1 MSKSRIMAIA
11 ESVKQSTKS
20 IVPGA
25 FLSDVKTMT
34 RDQMT
39 SVVNQIANDT
49 FKPERARLSESAN
62 LGTNAGV
69 VAKSKLSLNSE
80 MKKEYVARAE
90 NLLMHTIQSTGA
102 QSTAVSPVNQAG
114 AVSLVGGIIDE
125 AYNKFMTT
133 EATRAPEYL
142 RTYTIPLVIDHM
154 GNVYDLIALQSD
166 SETLEKV
173 AGAST
178 ISVLQKVD
186 FKGKV
191 NVVGNLV
198 DLTNQALAAAS
209 PSALPIN
216 SPRNFVSRGIKI
228 TEVTYNGKA
237 YPQEWESLGVQSQ
250 NGQNNTDVA
259 IISLSLNDIS
269 ANGGSKVTLL
279 GKVTQDGTVELLTN
293 DAKLTDVTI
302 KYYLPPI
309 DQQAPFTVS
318 RKSTKYV
325 KVINETARA
334 QTTLNTTIT
343 EDHKYFTGEDLVE
356 RFNTDVM
363 ITVNAQKDNYAIKTI
378 RTAIAELKAAEE
390 AKKAAGANYVNTE
403 TMVTAR
409 STYAERTVDTN
420 TQSNGNQNVYAGYNV
435 SLANA
440 LYNVASDMNVTLN
453 PTEARFAIATS
464 IHAFQR
470 INTAGNETQTR
481 FNLVGDMA
489 EDGIAGFKVNHAYQ
503 LNRAIVGGYDT
514 VVVASN
520 RLKHTTDK
528 TKEVTLTDLNGN
540 PKVNPLDP
548 TKVLKGIA
556 NVYEYLVLTRFE
568 QSQDSFVF
576 VNGLEVFEEG
586 TGMSSAEQSKSVNY
600 SGRYTIATLNKVAGL
615 VTLIERPEE
624 TL

>member
-166 SETLEKV
+166 SEKLEKV

-178 ISVLQKVD
+178 ISVLQKVK
-186 FKGKV
+186 FGGKV

-228 TEVTYNGKA
+228 TEVTYNGVA

-279 GKVTQDGTVELLTN
+279 GKVTQDGTIELLTN
-293 DAKLTDVTI
+293 DVKLTDVTV

-356 RFNTDVM
+356 RFNTDIM

-420 TQSNGNQNVYAGYNV
+420 TQSNGNQNIYAGYNV

-520 RLKHTTDK
+520 RLKNTTDK

-540 PKVNPLDP
+540 PKVDPLAP

-556 NVYEYLVLTRFE
+556 NVYEYLVLTKFE

>member
-178 ISVLQKVD
+178 ISVLQKVK
-186 FKGKV
+186 FGGKV

-198 DLTNQALAAAS
+198 DLTNQALALAS

-228 TEVTYNGKA
+228 TEVTYNGVA

-279 GKVTQDGTVELLTN
+279 GKVTQDGTIELLTN

-503 LNRAIVGGYDT
+503 LHRAIVGGYDT

-528 TKEVTLTDLNGN
+528 TKKVTLTDLNGN
-540 PKVNPLDP
+540 PKVDPLDP

-556 NVYEYLVLTRFE
+556 NVYEYLVLTKFE

>member
-1 MSKSRIMAIA
+1 MSKSRILAIA

-178 ISVLQKVD
+178 ISVLQKVN
-186 FKGKV
+186 FGGKV

-356 RFNTDVM
+356 RFNTDIM

-420 TQSNGNQNVYAGYNV
+420 TQSNGNQNIYAGYNV

-528 TKEVTLTDLNGN
+528 TKKVTLTDLNGN
-540 PKVNPLDP
+540 PKVDPLDP

>member
-166 SETLEKV
+166 SEKLEKV

-178 ISVLQKVD
+178 ISVLQKVK
-186 FKGKV
+186 FGGKV

-228 TEVTYNGKA
+228 TEVTYDGKA

-279 GKVTQDGTVELLTN
+279 GKVTQDGTIELLTN
-293 DAKLTDVTI
+293 DVKLTDVTI

-409 STYAERTVDTN
+409 SSYAERTVDTN
-420 TQSNGNQNVYAGYNV
+420 TQSNGNQNIYAGYNV

-440 LYNVASDMNVTLN
+440 LYNVASDMNVKLN

-556 NVYEYLVLTRFE
+556 KVYEYLVLTKFE

>member
-178 ISVLQKVD
+178 ISVLQKVA
-186 FKGKV
+186 FGGKV

-198 DLTNQALAAAS
+198 DLTNQALVAAS

-228 TEVTYNGKA
+228 TEVTYDGKA

-279 GKVTQDGTVELLTN
+279 GKVTQDGTIELLTN
-293 DAKLTDVTI
+293 DVKLTDVTI

-420 TQSNGNQNVYAGYNV
+420 TQSNGNQNIYAGYNV

-528 TKEVTLTDLNGN
+528 TKKVTLTDLNGN
-540 PKVNPLDP
+540 PKVDPLDP

-556 NVYEYLVLTRFE
+556 KVYEYLVLTKFE

>member
-166 SETLEKV
+166 SQTLEKV

-178 ISVLQKVD
+178 ISVLQKVA
-186 FKGKV
+186 FGGKV

-279 GKVTQDGTVELLTN
+279 GKVTQDGTIELLTN
-293 DAKLTDVTI
+293 DVKLTDVTV

-378 RTAIAELKAAEE
+378 RTAIAELKAAEA

-409 STYAERTVDTN
+409 SSYAERTVDTN
-420 TQSNGNQNVYAGYNV
+420 TQSNGNQNIYAGYNV

-440 LYNVASDMNVTLN
+440 LYNVASDMNVKLN

-520 RLKHTTDK
+520 RLKNTTDK

-556 NVYEYLVLTRFE
+556 NVYEYLVLTKFE

>member
-166 SETLEKV
+166 SEKLEKV

-178 ISVLQKVD
+178 ISVLQKVK
-186 FKGKV
+186 FGGKV

-228 TEVTYNGKA
+228 TEVTYNGVA

-279 GKVTQDGTVELLTN
+279 GKVTQDGTIELLTN
-293 DAKLTDVTI
+293 DVKLTDVTI

-356 RFNTDVM
+356 RFNTDIM

-420 TQSNGNQNVYAGYNV
+420 TQSNGNQNIYAGYNV

-528 TKEVTLTDLNGN
+528 TKKVTLTDLNGN
-540 PKVNPLDP
+540 PKVDPLDP

-556 NVYEYLVLTRFE
+556 KVYEYLVLTKFE

>member
-166 SETLEKV
+166 SKTLEKV

-198 DLTNQALAAAS
+198 DLTNAALAAAS

-228 TEVTYNGKA
+228 TEVTYNGKV

-390 AKKAAGANYVNTE
+390 AKKATGANYVNTE

-420 TQSNGNQNVYAGYNV
+420 TQSNGNQNIYAGYNV

-520 RLKHTTDK
+520 RLKNTTDK
-528 TKEVTLTDLNGN
+528 TKKVTLTDLNGN
-540 PKVNPLDP
+540 PKVDPLTP
-548 TKVLKGIA
+548 TKVLTGIA

-576 VNGLEVFEEG
+576 VNGLEVFDEG

>member
-166 SETLEKV
+166 SKKLEKV

-178 ISVLQKVD
+178 ISVLQKVK
-186 FKGKV
+186 FGGKV

-228 TEVTYNGKA
+228 TEVTYDGKA

-279 GKVTQDGTVELLTN
+279 GKVTQDGTIELLTN
-293 DAKLTDVTI
+293 DVKLTDVTI

-356 RFNTDVM
+356 RFNTDIM

-420 TQSNGNQNVYAGYNV
+420 TQSNGNQNIYAGYNV

-528 TKEVTLTDLNGN
+528 TKKVTLTDLNGN
-540 PKVNPLDP
+540 PKVDPLDP

-556 NVYEYLVLTRFE
+556 KVYEYLVLTKFE

>member
-154 GNVYDLIALQSD
+154 GNVYDLIALQAD
-166 SETLEKV
+166 SKTLEKV

-178 ISVLQKVD
+178 ISVLQKVK
-186 FKGKV
+186 FGGKV

-228 TEVTYNGKA
+228 TEVTYDGKA

-279 GKVTQDGTVELLTN
+279 GKVTQDGTIELLTN
-293 DAKLTDVTI
+293 DVKLTDVTI

-378 RTAIAELKAAEE
+378 RTAIAELKAAEA

-420 TQSNGNQNVYAGYNV
+420 TQSNGNQNIYAGYNV

-556 NVYEYLVLTRFE
+556 NVYEYLVLTKFE

>member
-154 GNVYDLIALQSD
+154 GNVYDLIALQAD

-178 ISVLQKVD
+178 ISVLQKVK
-186 FKGKV
+186 FGGKV

-228 TEVTYNGKA
+228 TEVTYDGKA

-269 ANGGSKVTLL
+269 ANKGSKVTLL
-279 GKVTQDGTVELLTN
+279 GKVTQDGTIELLTN
-293 DAKLTDVTI
+293 DVKLTDVTV

-378 RTAIAELKAAEE
+378 RTAIAELKAAEK

-409 STYAERTVDTN
+409 SSYAERTVDTN
-420 TQSNGNQNVYAGYNV
+420 TQSNGNQNIYAGYNV

-440 LYNVASDMNVTLN
+440 LYNVASDMNVKLN

-520 RLKHTTDK
+520 RLKNTTDK

-540 PKVNPLDP
+540 PKVDPLAP
-548 TKVLKGIA
+548 TEVLKGIA
-556 NVYEYLVLTRFE
+556 NVYEYLVLTKFE

>member
-166 SETLEKV
+166 SKKLEKV

-178 ISVLQKVD
+178 ISVLQKVK
-186 FKGKV
+186 FGGKV

-228 TEVTYNGKA
+228 TEVTYDGKA

-279 GKVTQDGTVELLTN
+279 GKVTQDGTIELLTN
-293 DAKLTDVTI
+293 DVKLTDVTI

-420 TQSNGNQNVYAGYNV
+420 TQSNGNQNIYAGYNV

-520 RLKHTTDK
+520 RLKNTTDK

-540 PKVNPLDP
+540 PKVDPLDP

-556 NVYEYLVLTRFE
+556 KVYEYLVLTKFE

>member
-228 TEVTYNGKA
+228 TEVTYDGKA

-279 GKVTQDGTVELLTN
+279 GKVTQDGTIELLTN
-293 DAKLTDVTI
+293 DVKLTDVTV

-378 RTAIAELKAAEE
+378 RTAIAELKAAEA

-409 STYAERTVDTN
+409 SSYAERTVDTN
-420 TQSNGNQNVYAGYNV
+420 TQSNGNQNIYAGYNV

-440 LYNVASDMNVTLN
+440 LYNVASDMNVKLN

-520 RLKHTTDK
+520 RLKNTTDK
-528 TKEVTLTDLNGN
+528 TKKVTLTDLNGN
-540 PKVNPLDP
+540 PKVDPLAP
-548 TKVLKGIA
+548 TKVLTGIA
-556 NVYEYLVLTRFE
+556 NVYEYLVLTKFE

>member
-178 ISVLQKVD
+178 ISVLQKVK
-186 FKGKV
+186 FGGKV

-228 TEVTYNGKA
+228 TEVTYNGVA

-293 DAKLTDVTI
+293 DVKLTDVTI

-409 STYAERTVDTN
+409 SSYAERTVDTN
-420 TQSNGNQNVYAGYNV
+420 TQSNGNQNIYAGYNV

-440 LYNVASDMNVTLN
+440 LYNVASDMNVKLN

-528 TKEVTLTDLNGN
+528 TKKVTLTDLNGN
-540 PKVNPLDP
+540 PKVDPLDP

-556 NVYEYLVLTRFE
+556 NVYEYLVLTKFE

>member
-166 SETLEKV
+166 SKTLEKV

-178 ISVLQKVD
+178 ISVLQKVN
-186 FKGKV
+186 FGGKV

-198 DLTNQALAAAS
+198 DLTNAALAAAS

-228 TEVTYNGKA
+228 TEVTYDGKA

-293 DAKLTDVTI
+293 DVKLTDVTI

-356 RFNTDVM
+356 RFNTDIM

-420 TQSNGNQNVYAGYNV
+420 TQSNGNQNIYAGYNV

-528 TKEVTLTDLNGN
+528 TKKVTLTDLNGN
-540 PKVNPLDP
+540 PKVDPLAP
-548 TKVLKGIA
+548 TKVLQGIA
-556 NVYEYLVLTRFE
+556 KVYEYLVLTKFE

>member
-178 ISVLQKVD
+178 ISVLQKVK
-186 FKGKV
+186 FGGKV

-228 TEVTYNGKA
+228 TEVTYNGVA

-279 GKVTQDGTVELLTN
+279 GKVTQDGTIELLTN
-293 DAKLTDVTI
+293 DAKLTDVTV

-309 DQQAPFTVS
+309 DQQAPFTVT

-556 NVYEYLVLTRFE
+556 NVYEYLVLTKFE

>member
-1 MSKSRIMAIA
+1 MSKSRILAIA

-269 ANGGSKVTLL
+269 ANGGPKVTLL

-356 RFNTDVM
+356 RFNTDIM

-420 TQSNGNQNVYAGYNV
+420 TQSNGNQNIYAGYNV

-520 RLKHTTDK
+520 RLKQTTDK
-528 TKEVTLTDLNGN
+528 TKKVTLTDLNGN
-540 PKVNPLDP
+540 PKVDPLDP

-556 NVYEYLVLTRFE
+556 NVYEYLVLTKFE

>member
-178 ISVLQKVD
+178 ISVLQKVK
-186 FKGKV
+186 FGGKV

-198 DLTNQALAAAS
+198 DLTNQALALAS

-228 TEVTYNGKA
+228 TEVTYDGKA

-279 GKVTQDGTVELLTN
+279 GKVTQDGTIELLTN
-293 DAKLTDVTI
+293 DVKLTDVTI

-378 RTAIAELKAAEE
+378 RTAIAELKAAEK

-409 STYAERTVDTN
+409 SSYAERTVDTN
-420 TQSNGNQNVYAGYNV
+420 TQSNGNQNIYAGYNV

-440 LYNVASDMNVTLN
+440 LYNVASDMNVKLN

-520 RLKHTTDK
+520 RLKNTTDK

-540 PKVNPLDP
+540 PKVDPLAP

-556 NVYEYLVLTRFE
+556 NVYEYLVLTKFE

>member
-133 EATRAPEYL
+133 EATRSPEYL

-166 SETLEKV
+166 SKTLEKV

-198 DLTNQALAAAS
+198 DLTNAALAAAS

-228 TEVTYNGKA
+228 TEVTYDGKA

-293 DAKLTDVTI
+293 DAKLTNVTI

-378 RTAIAELKAAEE
+378 RTAIAELKAAEK

-420 TQSNGNQNVYAGYNV
+420 TQSNGNQNIYAGYNV

-440 LYNVASDMNVTLN
+440 LYNVASDMNVALN

-540 PKVNPLDP
+540 PKVDPLDP

-556 NVYEYLVLTRFE
+556 NVYEYLVLTKFE

>member
-166 SETLEKV
+166 SKKLEKV

-178 ISVLQKVD
+178 ISVLQKVA
-186 FKGKV
+186 FGGKV

-228 TEVTYNGKA
+228 TEVTYDGKA

-279 GKVTQDGTVELLTN
+279 GKVTQDGTIELLTN
-293 DAKLTDVTI
+293 DVKLTDVTI

-378 RTAIAELKAAEE
+378 RTAIAELKAAEA

-420 TQSNGNQNVYAGYNV
+420 TQSNGNQNIYAGYNV

-528 TKEVTLTDLNGN
+528 TKKVTLTDLNGN

-556 NVYEYLVLTRFE
+556 KVYEYLVLTKFE

>member
-133 EATRAPEYL
+133 EATRTPEYL

-166 SETLEKV
+166 SKTLEKV

-198 DLTNQALAAAS
+198 DLTNAALAAAS

-228 TEVTYNGKA
+228 TEVTYDGKA

-293 DAKLTDVTI
+293 DAKLTNVTI

-420 TQSNGNQNVYAGYNV
+420 TQSNGNQNIYAGYNV

-528 TKEVTLTDLNGN
+528 TKKVTLTDLNGN
-540 PKVNPLDP
+540 PKVDPLDP
-548 TKVLKGIA
+548 TKVLQGIA
-556 NVYEYLVLTRFE
+556 NVYEYLVLTKFE

>member
-166 SETLEKV
+166 SEKLEKV

-178 ISVLQKVD
+178 ISVLQKVK
-186 FKGKV
+186 FGGKV

-228 TEVTYNGKA
+228 TEVTYDGKA

-279 GKVTQDGTVELLTN
+279 GKVTQDGTIELLTN
-293 DAKLTDVTI
+293 DVKLTDVTV

-420 TQSNGNQNVYAGYNV
+420 TQSNGNQNIYAGYNV

-528 TKEVTLTDLNGN
+528 TKKVTLTDLNGN
-540 PKVNPLDP
+540 PKVDPLDP

-556 NVYEYLVLTRFE
+556 KVYEYLVLTKFE

>member
-154 GNVYDLIALQSD
+154 GNVYDLIALQAD
-166 SETLEKV
+166 SKTLEKV

-228 TEVTYNGKA
+228 TEVTYDGKA

-279 GKVTQDGTVELLTN
+279 GKVTQDGTIELLTN
-293 DAKLTDVTI
+293 DVKLTDVTI

-309 DQQAPFTVS
+309 DQQAPFTVT

-420 TQSNGNQNVYAGYNV
+420 TQSNGNQNIYAGYNV

-556 NVYEYLVLTRFE
+556 NVYEYLVLTKFE

>member
-102 QSTAVSPVNQAG
+102 QSTAVSPVTQAG

-154 GNVYDLIALQSD
+154 GNVYDLIALQAD

-178 ISVLQKVD
+178 ISVLQKVN
-186 FKGKV
+186 FGGKV

-228 TEVTYNGKA
+228 TSVTYDGKA

-293 DAKLTDVTI
+293 NAKLTDVTI

-420 TQSNGNQNVYAGYNV
+420 TQSNGNQNIYAGYNV

-528 TKEVTLTDLNGN
+528 TKKVTLTDLNGN
-540 PKVNPLDP
+540 PKVDPLAP
-548 TKVLKGIA
+548 TKVLTGIA
-556 NVYEYLVLTRFE
+556 NVYEYLVLTKFE

>member
-102 QSTAVSPVNQAG
+102 QSTAVSPVTQAG

-154 GNVYDLIALQSD
+154 GNVYDLIALQAD

-178 ISVLQKVD
+178 ISVLQKVA
-186 FKGKV
+186 FGGKV

-228 TEVTYNGKA
+228 TEVTYDGKA

-269 ANGGSKVTLL
+269 ANGGKKVTLL
-279 GKVTQDGTVELLTN
+279 GKVTQDGTIELLTN

-378 RTAIAELKAAEE
+378 RTAIAELKAAEA

-409 STYAERTVDTN
+409 SSYAERTVDTN
-420 TQSNGNQNVYAGYNV
+420 TQSNGNQNIYAGYNV

-440 LYNVASDMNVTLN
+440 IYNVASDMNVTLN

-556 NVYEYLVLTRFE
+556 NVYEYLVLTKFE

>member
-178 ISVLQKVD
+178 ISVLQKVK
-186 FKGKV
+186 FGGKV

-228 TEVTYNGKA
+228 TEVTYNGVA

-279 GKVTQDGTVELLTN
+279 GKVTQDGTIELLTN
-293 DAKLTDVTI
+293 DVKLTDVTI

-356 RFNTDVM
+356 RFNTDIM

-420 TQSNGNQNVYAGYNV
+420 TQSNGNQNIYAGYNV

-528 TKEVTLTDLNGN
+528 TKKVTLTDLNGN
-540 PKVNPLDP
+540 PKVDPLDP

-556 NVYEYLVLTRFE
+556 KVYEYLVLTKFE

>member
-178 ISVLQKVD
+178 ISVLQKVK
-186 FKGKV
+186 FGGKV

-228 TEVTYNGKA
+228 TEVTYDGKA

-279 GKVTQDGTVELLTN
+279 GKVTQDGTIELLTN
-293 DAKLTDVTI
+293 DVKLTDVTV

-378 RTAIAELKAAEE
+378 RTAIAELKAAEA

-420 TQSNGNQNVYAGYNV
+420 TQSNGNQNIYAGYNV

-528 TKEVTLTDLNGN
+528 TKKVTLTDLNGN
-540 PKVNPLDP
+540 PKVDPLDP

-556 NVYEYLVLTRFE
+556 KVYEYLVLTKFE

>member
-154 GNVYDLIALQSD
+154 GNVYDLIALQAD

-228 TEVTYNGKA
+228 TEVTYDGKA

-279 GKVTQDGTVELLTN
+279 GKVTQDGTIELLTN
-293 DAKLTDVTI
+293 DVKLTDVTV

-356 RFNTDVM
+356 RFNTDIM

-420 TQSNGNQNVYAGYNV
+420 TQSNGNQNIYAGYNV

-528 TKEVTLTDLNGN
+528 TKKVTLTDLNGN

-556 NVYEYLVLTRFE
+556 NVYEYLVLTKFE

>member
-102 QSTAVSPVNQAG
+102 QSTAVSPVTQAG

-186 FKGKV
+186 FGGKV

-198 DLTNQALAAAS
+198 DLTNKALTAAS

-228 TEVTYNGKA
+228 TSVTYDGKA

-293 DAKLTDVTI
+293 NAKLTDVTI

-420 TQSNGNQNVYAGYNV
+420 TQSNGNQNIYAGYNV

-528 TKEVTLTDLNGN
+528 TKQVTLTDLNGN
-540 PKVNPLDP
+540 PKVDPLAP

>member
-133 EATRAPEYL
+133 EATRTPEYL

-154 GNVYDLIALQSD
+154 GNVYDLITLQSD

-186 FKGKV
+186 FGGKV

-198 DLTNQALAAAS
+198 DLTNQALTLAS

-228 TEVTYNGKA
+228 TSVTYNGKK

-269 ANGGSKVTLL
+269 ANGGPKVTLL

-293 DAKLTDVTI
+293 DVKLTDVTI

-356 RFNTDVM
+356 RFNTDIM

-420 TQSNGNQNVYAGYNV
+420 TQSNGNQNIYAGYNV

-520 RLKHTTDK
+520 RLKRTTDK
-528 TKEVTLTDLNGN
+528 TKKVTLTDLNGN
-540 PKVNPLDP
+540 PKVDPLAP
-548 TKVLKGIA
+548 TKVLTGIA
-556 NVYEYLVLTRFE
+556 NVYEYLVLTKFE

>member
-166 SETLEKV
+166 SKTLEKV

-178 ISVLQKVD
+178 ISVLQKVA
-186 FKGKV
+186 FGGKV

-228 TEVTYNGKA
+228 TEVTYNGVA

-279 GKVTQDGTVELLTN
+279 GKVTQDGTIELLTN
-293 DAKLTDVTI
+293 DVKLTDVTI

-420 TQSNGNQNVYAGYNV
+420 TQSNGNQNIYAGYNV

-528 TKEVTLTDLNGN
+528 TKKVTLTDLNGN
-540 PKVNPLDP
+540 PKVDPLDP

-556 NVYEYLVLTRFE
+556 KVYEYLVLTKFE

>member
-420 TQSNGNQNVYAGYNV
+420 TQSNGNQNIYAGYNV

-528 TKEVTLTDLNGN
+528 TKKVTLTDLNGN
-540 PKVNPLDP
+540 PKVDPLDP

-556 NVYEYLVLTRFE
+556 NVYEYLVLTKFE

>member
-178 ISVLQKVD
+178 ISVLQKVK
-186 FKGKV
+186 FGGKV

-198 DLTNQALAAAS
+198 DLTNQALALAS

-228 TEVTYNGKA
+228 TEVTYNGVA

-293 DAKLTDVTI
+293 DVKLTDVTI

-420 TQSNGNQNVYAGYNV
+420 TQSNGNQNIYAGYNV

-440 LYNVASDMNVTLN
+440 LYNVASDMNVKLN

-528 TKEVTLTDLNGN
+528 TKKVTLTDLNGN
-540 PKVNPLDP
+540 PKVDPLDP

-556 NVYEYLVLTRFE
+556 NVYEYLVLTKFE

>member
-178 ISVLQKVD
+178 ISVLQKVK
-186 FKGKV
+186 FGGKV

-228 TEVTYNGKA
+228 TEVTYNGVA

-279 GKVTQDGTVELLTN
+279 GKVTQDGTIELLTN
-293 DAKLTDVTI
+293 DVKLTDVTI

-420 TQSNGNQNVYAGYNV
+420 TQSNGNQNIYAGYNV

-528 TKEVTLTDLNGN
+528 TKKVTLTDLNGN
-540 PKVNPLDP
+540 PKVDPLAP

-556 NVYEYLVLTRFE
+556 NVYEYLVLTKFE

>member
-166 SETLEKV
+166 SEKLEKV

-178 ISVLQKVD
+178 ISVLQKVA
-186 FKGKV
+186 FGGKV

-228 TEVTYNGKA
+228 TEVTYDGKA

-279 GKVTQDGTVELLTN
+279 GKVTQDGTIELLTN
-293 DAKLTDVTI
+293 DVKLTDVTI

-420 TQSNGNQNVYAGYNV
+420 TQSNGNQNIYAGYNV

-528 TKEVTLTDLNGN
+528 TKKVTLTDLNGN
-540 PKVNPLDP
+540 PKVDPLDP

-556 NVYEYLVLTRFE
+556 KVYEYLVLTKFE

>member
-166 SETLEKV
+166 SEKLEKV

-178 ISVLQKVD
+178 ISVLQKVK
-186 FKGKV
+186 FGGKV

-198 DLTNQALAAAS
+198 DLTNQALVAAS

-228 TEVTYNGKA
+228 TEVTYDGKA

-279 GKVTQDGTVELLTN
+279 GKVTQDGTIELLTN
-293 DAKLTDVTI
+293 DVKLTDVTI

-356 RFNTDVM
+356 RFNTDIM

-378 RTAIAELKAAEE
+378 RTAIAELKAAEA

-420 TQSNGNQNVYAGYNV
+420 TQSNGNQNIYAGYNV

-528 TKEVTLTDLNGN
+528 TKKVTLTDLNGN
-540 PKVNPLDP
+540 PKVDPLDP

-556 NVYEYLVLTRFE
+556 KVYEYLVLTKFE

>member
-154 GNVYDLIALQSD
+154 GNVYDLIALQAD
-166 SETLEKV
+166 SKTLEKV

-178 ISVLQKVD
+178 ISVLQKVK
-186 FKGKV
+186 FGGKV

-228 TEVTYNGKA
+228 TEVTYDGKA

-279 GKVTQDGTVELLTN
+279 GKVTQDGTIELLTN
-293 DAKLTDVTI
+293 DVKLTDVTV

-378 RTAIAELKAAEE
+378 RTAIAELKAAEK

-409 STYAERTVDTN
+409 SSYAERTVDTN
-420 TQSNGNQNVYAGYNV
+420 TQSNGNQNIYAGYNV

-440 LYNVASDMNVTLN
+440 LYNVASDMNVKLN

-520 RLKHTTDK
+520 RLKNTTDK

-540 PKVNPLDP
+540 PKVDPLAP

-556 NVYEYLVLTRFE
+556 NVYEYLVLTKFE

>member
-166 SETLEKV
+166 SKTLEKV

-178 ISVLQKVD
+178 ISVLQKVK
-186 FKGKV
+186 FGGKV

-228 TEVTYNGKA
+228 TEVTYNGVA

-293 DAKLTDVTI
+293 DVKLTDVTI

-356 RFNTDVM
+356 RFNTDIM

-420 TQSNGNQNVYAGYNV
+420 TQSNGNQNIYAGYNV

-528 TKEVTLTDLNGN
+528 TKKVTLTDLNGN
-540 PKVNPLDP
+540 PKVDPLDP

-556 NVYEYLVLTRFE
+556 KVYEYLVLTKFE

>member
-133 EATRAPEYL
+133 EATKAPEYL

-166 SETLEKV
+166 SKTLEKV

-279 GKVTQDGTVELLTN
+279 GKVTQDGTIELLTN
-293 DAKLTDVTI
+293 DVKLTDVTV

-556 NVYEYLVLTRFE
+556 KVYEYLVLTKFE

>member
-166 SETLEKV
+166 SKTLEKV

-178 ISVLQKVD
+178 ISVLQKVK
-186 FKGKV
+186 FGGKV

-228 TEVTYNGKA
+228 TEVTYNGVA

-250 NGQNNTDVA
+250 NGQNNTDEA

-420 TQSNGNQNVYAGYNV
+420 TQSNGNQNIYAGYNV

-440 LYNVASDMNVTLN
+440 LYNVASDMNVKLN

-528 TKEVTLTDLNGN
+528 TKKVTLTDLNGN
-540 PKVNPLDP
+540 PKVDPLDP

-556 NVYEYLVLTRFE
+556 NVYEYLVLTKFE